1 MAFSTRP
8 RNTWAKSEGSECQQ
22 SPRLVPVFRLGS
34 LAAWTFT
41 GLVFFFLHAGEL
53 QLETNS
59 GIFHK
64 MCSQRVNCAIRN
76 SLPGWSFEFSE
87 LEHHVAPRQIKLK
100 GKEGKLR
107 VTGCL
112 V

>member
-1 MAFSTRP
+1 MP
-8 RNTWAKSEGSECQQ
+8 AKPQ
-22 SPRLVPVFRLGS
+22 LVPVFGLGS
-34 LAAWTFT
+34 LAARTFT
-41 GLVFFFLHAGEL
+41 GCFFFFHAREL
-53 QLETNS
+53 QLDTNS

-64 MCSQRVNCAIRN
+64 MCSQRVNCATRN
-76 SLPGWSFEFSE
+76 TLPGWPFEFSE
-87 LEHHVAPRQIKLK
+87 LEHHVAARQIKLQ